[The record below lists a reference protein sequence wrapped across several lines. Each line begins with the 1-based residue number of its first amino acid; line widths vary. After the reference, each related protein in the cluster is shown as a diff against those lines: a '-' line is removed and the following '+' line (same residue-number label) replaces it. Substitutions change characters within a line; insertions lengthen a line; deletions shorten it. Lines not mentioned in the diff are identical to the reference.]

1 MKSDQSKNNRTI
13 KDFLN
18 RTTFSLKTV
27 VVLSF
32 ALIWV
37 LFFIGLV
44 PEQANWEVG
53 TVATRDLQAD
63 RSITYED
70 SEATHQKQMEALKGF
85 QDVYQLNLERFNR
98 LTMVAI
104 DNVFGKLD
112 SIIIKGEA
120 PSGKNEASK
129 EKLADDT
136 QKIDRLKNDVALAL
150 TPEEW
155 KELLGYDAED
165 LDLLHKQ
172 TVALVSNIMGVGV
185 KEDQVME
192 ARERIFQ
199 DVEKSNALN
208 DLDKKIISQ
217 MLRNISFYPTLLYD
231 AAATEQK
238 KEEIIRGVEP
248 VWHTVQ
254 KGQMIVNRGDI
265 ITASQYDAMEALG
278 LTTDRSIPLIGIGVF
293 AFVFLFFTVIHMYL
307 RRFSKNKERFERDF
321 KLMLLILVLNVII
334 AAVIFSINIGE
345 TTVVMK
351 QVGYLTPLAAG
362 AMITAVLLR
371 TREAIFMLLLSTMM
385 IGFYAQDTAFMVAT
399 MIGGIAGIFQVR
411 RLNRRLDLGW
421 AAVYISLMMSVAI
434 IGFGLVYGYS
444 WKVIMLGL
452 LYGIGNGFLSVI
464 LTLGLLPYFEVAFD
478 ITTSMSLLELGDPSN
493 KLLKRLMMEA
503 PGTYHHSIMVAN
515 LGEAAADAIG
525 ADPLLVRTGAYY
537 HDIGKLRRPLFF
549 AENQFHQ
556 EDPYANISPMLSTLI
571 ITSHVK
577 DGVAMAREAR
587 LPEVIIDLIAQ
598 HHGDTVVRF
607 FYAKAKQADPNV
619 KEDDFRYHQKKPQ
632 TREAA
637 ILMMADTVEAAVRS
651 ARDRLNSGQMEGFIH
666 QLIEGKQK
674 DGQFEECD
682 LTFKDLNDIADVFTR
697 VLCGL
702 YHKRIEYPDTKQ
714 LSNGNQGG

>member
-1 MKSDQSKNNRTI
+1 MKSDQSGKNRTI
-13 KDFLN
+13 KDFLK
-18 RTTFSLKTV
+18 RMTFSLKTV
-27 VVLSF
+27 VLLSF
-32 ALIWV
+32 ALIWI
-37 LFFIGLV
+37 LFITGLV
-44 PEQANWEVG
+44 PEQASWEVG

-70 SEATHQKQMEALKGF
+70 TEATHQKQLEALKGF
-85 QDVYQLNLERFNR
+85 QNVYQLNLERFNQ

-104 DNVFGKLD
+104 DNAFGKLN
-112 SIIIKGEA
+112 SIVVIGEA
-120 PSGKNEASK
+120 PGGDKSDAQ
-129 EKLADDT
+129 EKLMSDEE
-136 QKIDRLKNDVALAL
+136 KIEHLKTDAALEL
-150 TPEEW
+150 TAEEW
-155 KELLGYDAED
+155 IQLLSYDAAD
-165 LDLLHKQ
+165 VDLLHKQ
-172 TVALVSNIMGVGV
+172 TVALISNVMGTGV
-185 KEDQVME
+185 KENQVME
-192 ARERIFQ
+192 ARKTIFQ
-199 DVEKSNALN
+199 DIEKSNALSP
-208 DLDKKIISQ
+208 LDKKLLGQ
-217 MLRNISFYPTLLYD
+217 LLRNINFYPTLIYD
-231 AAATEQK
+231 ATATEKK
-238 KEEIIRGVEP
+238 KENILREVEP

-254 KGQMIVNRGDI
+254 KGQMVVNRGDI

-278 LTTDRSIPLIGIGVF
+278 LTTDRSIPLIGLGVF
-293 AFVFLFFTVIHMYL
+293 ALVFIFFAIIYMYL
-307 RRFSKNKERFERDF
+307 KRISNNKERFERDF
-321 KLMLLILVLNVII
+321 KLMLLILLFNTIMAV
-334 AAVIFSINIGE
+334 VIFSVKIGA
-345 TTVVMK
+345 TTVIMK
-351 QVGYLTPLAAG
+351 QVGYLTPIAAG
-362 AMITAVLLR
+362 AMLAAVLLG

-385 IGFYAQDTAFMVAT
+385 IGFYSQDTAFMVAA

-421 AAVYISLMMSVAI
+421 AAVYISIMMSVAI

-444 WKVIMLGL
+444 WKVIALGL
-452 LYGIGNGFLSVI
+452 LYGVGNGFLSVI

-478 ITTSMSLLELGDPSN
+478 ITTAMSLLELGDPSN

-537 HDIGKLRRPLFF
+537 HDIGKLSRPLFF
-549 AENQFHQ
+549 VENQFHQ

-587 LPEVIIDLIAQ
+587 LPEAIIDLIAQ
-598 HHGDTVVRF
+598 HHGNTVVRF
-607 FYAKAKQADPNV
+607 FYIKGKAADETVN
-619 KEDDFRYHQKKPQ
+619 EDDFRYHQKRPQ

-651 ARDRLNSGQMEGFIH
+651 TRDRMNAGQMEGFVH
-666 QLIEGKQK
+666 QLIDGKQK

-682 LTFKDLNDIADVFTR
+682 LTFKELNVVADVFTR

-714 LSNGNQGG
+714 LKSSN